1 MKSATK
7 VQKKENKTAIY
18 CRISTSMQSTDRQR
32 EDLLKVAERFKYEVD
47 ADHIYI
53 DIITGFSVG
62 EDRPSYS
69 ALLEEIDK
77 GNIDTILF
85 SELTRLGRNSTEL
98 LSEVQRLQDKGIDLY
113 FEKQDLWVRH
123 DKKDLGS
130 RILLAVLAITTS
142 YEIEMFAE
150 RSISGKIDKISK
162 GGGVGG
168 DNNAYGYMNDENKKM
183 VKREDEAE
191 IVHRIFT
198 MYADGKSTIDICD
211 ILNSENIP
219 TSYTTRIKEFKDNRR
234 RKGLTPKS
242 YDHFKDE
249 ENFTWRPSAIAKIL
263 SKELYKGHRVV
274 NFHAPQ
280 VDKLEKEKEGKVER
294 DIIYTYDVQLEDLRI
309 VSDELFQRVQD
320 RLAQAAYNKNNAIKH
335 GNLLKPKLIC
345 GECGSRFTV
354 GKHIDTA
361 IKYKM
366 NPRTYRCY
374 GVVDR
379 KDHPRICTRG
389 AETRQWRL
397 DGLVLT
403 LSLYMF
409 AEINIADSNANKIS
423 QLSLEIEDM
432 LKVKGAKE
440 NELSDLTNEHKK
452 AIARLS
458 HSKESDVMVNELM
471 ANETKAYTTKQKALS
486 ESINKY
492 NQGITSRRVTI
503 SKLQKLTSSY
513 SNIKNQIDEIRQNKE
528 LVKAM
533 VDEYI
538 EDVTIYKIHKLWNL
552 IIVHYTNGAESWGTI
567 KNARYKNDETFND
580 EAFCHYGIEF
590 RSWIINNND
599 HSFTYDRDNQLV
611 HYNGKS
617 EIYRQLHEGTYTYEE
632 FDNMLVENDWIGSYP
647 LYAYEEYPTQNT
659 EEIKPSSTG
668 ITTTQENVDW
678 EKHNDEV
685 LKRLKKQKEQEEMLQ
700 AFTEE

>member
-1 MKSATK
+1 MNSATK
-7 VQKKENKTAIY
+7 VQKTENKTAIY
-18 CRISTSMQSTDRQR
+18 CRISTSMQSTDRQK
-32 EDLLKVAERFKYEVD
+32 EDLLKVAERFERVID

-62 EDRPSYS
+62 EDRPNYS
-69 ALLEEIDK
+69 ALLEEIEK

-98 LSEVQRLQDKGIDLY
+98 LAEVQRLQDKGVDLY
-113 FEKQDLWVRH
+113 FEKQDLWVRPS
-123 DKKDLGS
+123 KKDLGS

-150 RSISGKIDKISK
+150 RSISGKIDKIKK
-162 GGGVGG
+162 GGGIGG

-183 VKREDEAE
+183 VVRKDEA
-191 IVHRIFT
+191 IVVNRIFN
-198 MYADGKSTIDICD
+198 MYADGKSTIEICD
-211 ILNSENIP
+211 ILNSENVP
-219 TSYTTRIKEFKDNRR
+219 TSYTTRIQEFKENRQ
-234 RKGLTPKS
+234 RKGLAPKS

-249 ENFTWRPSAIAKIL
+249 ENFTWRPSAIAKL
-263 SKELYKGHRVV
+263 LCKKLYTGYRFVQ
-274 NFHAPQ
+274 FHKPQ
-280 VDKLEKEKEGKVER
+280 VDKLEKEKGEQVER
-294 DIIYTYDVQLEDLRI
+294 EIIYTYKLQLEDLRI

-335 GNLLKPKLIC
+335 ENLLKPKLIC

-354 GKHIDTA
+354 GKQTDNATN
-361 IKYKM
+361 YDM

-374 GVVDR
+374 GLVGR
-379 KDHPRICTRG
+379 KDHPKVCTRG
-389 AETRQWRL
+389 VETRQWRL

-423 QLSLEIEDM
+423 QLSIEIEDM

-452 AIARLS
+452 AITRLS
-458 HSKESDVMVNELM
+458 HSKESDEIVNELM
-471 ANETKAYTTKQKALS
+471 ANETQAYTTKHKALT

-503 SKLQKLTSSY
+503 SKLQKLTSTY
-513 SNIKNQIDEIRQNKE
+513 SNIKDKIDEIHQNKE
-528 LVKAM
+528 LVKTM

-538 EDVTIYKIHKLWNL
+538 DKVTIYRIHPMWNL
-552 IIVHYTNGAESWGTI
+552 VIVQYANGEESWGTV
-567 KNARYKNDETFND
+567 KSRRYRNDECFYD
-580 EAFCHYGIEF
+580 EALCHYGIEY
-590 RSWIINNND
+590 RTWIINNND
-599 HSFTYDRDNQLV
+599 HSFSYDKDEQTV
-611 HYNGKS
+611 SYNGCS
-617 EIYRQLHEGTYTYEE
+617 TIYKQLPSGTYTYEE
-632 FDNMLVENDWIGSYP
+632 LDNLLDENGWIGSFP
-647 LYAYEEYPTQNT
+647 LYAYEEYPTQPNEAKSNNT
-659 EEIKPSSTG
+659 KHE
-668 ITTTQENVDW
+668 TTKKDIDW